1 MSAWVHVWV
10 WRCLHL
16 AVCWGSRKPAR
27 LQGVLCIHSQGHLLW
42 GFINYRQRA
51 HSGTAKPV
59 AESSWRSQPEK
70 QCLPSSGTAGEV
82 SQYRPAGT
90 MLGRSLTCLGQSRL
104 RWAHP
109 PFCKPHFSCWVY
121 TNKTHNFLMGELGM
135 CSKIANCLQSLQ
147 KTHGEF
153 TKMLLRSVVQMCTQL
168 CESYKPLK

>member
-16 AVCWGSRKPAR
+16 AACWGSWKPAR

-82 SQYRPAGT
+82 SQYRPEGT

>member
-1 MSAWVHVWV
+1 MEVFTS
-10 WRCLHL
+10 RCLL
-16 AVCWGSRKPAR
+16 
-27 LQGVLCIHSQGHLLW
+27 GVSEGFQAYFAYIPRATCSW

-51 HSGTAKPV
+51 HSGTAKRPV
-59 AESSWRSQPEK
+59 AESSWWTQPEK

-82 SQYRPAGT
+82 SQYRPVGT

-104 RWAHP
+104 WWAHP

-153 TKMLLRSVVQMCTQL
+153 TKMLLQSVVQMCSSSARATSLLSIKQAAT
-168 CESYKPLK
+168 